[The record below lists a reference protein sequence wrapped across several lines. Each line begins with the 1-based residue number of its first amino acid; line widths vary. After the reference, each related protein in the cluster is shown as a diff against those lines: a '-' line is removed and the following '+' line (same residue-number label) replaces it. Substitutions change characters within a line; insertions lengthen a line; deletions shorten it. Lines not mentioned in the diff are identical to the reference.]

1 MQESKPLLISHFAN
15 AWQLYRIADEQ
26 VVHPKQQSLSDLA
39 TRCADIAQASGP
51 HISEAVR
58 QTFQRIA
65 NHEEQ
70 PLQQPTVVTNP
81 RGRPRGA
88 LGQRRRCEPASS
100 TRRDPSHF
108 EYEAAV
114 ATTSSSKRCG
124 KCGRH
129 GHNRRTC
136 PSEYLNEDLGS

>member
-1 MQESKPLLISHFAN
+1 MQESKPLIISHFAN
-15 AWQLYRIADEQ
+15 AWQLRRIAEEQ
-26 VVHPKQQSLSDLA
+26 VVQPEQKSLSDLA

-51 HISEAVR
+51 HVSEAVR

-70 PLQQPTVVTNP
+70 PLQQPTMVTNP

-88 LGQRRRCEPASS
+88 LGQRRCYEPASS
-100 TRRDPSHF
+100 TRRDPSYF

-114 ATTSSSKRCG
+114 AATSSRCCSNVVDRG
-124 KCGRH
+124 IINVRI
-129 GHNRRTC
+129 
-136 PSEYLNEDLGS
+136 L

>member
-1 MQESKPLLISHFAN
+1 MAE
-15 AWQLYRIADEQ
+15 EQ
-26 VVHPKQQSLSDLA
+26 VVRPEQKSLSDLA

-51 HISEAVR
+51 HVSEAVR

-70 PLQQPTVVTNP
+70 PLQQPAMVTNP

-88 LGQRRRCEPASS
+88 LGQRRYYEPASS
-100 TRRDPSHF
+100 TRRDPSYF

-114 ATTSSSKRCG
+114 ATTSSRCCG
-124 KCGRH
+124 KCGGQ

-136 PSEYLNEDLGS
+136 TLEYTGA